1 MGIGGLLQAKL
12 LGAGRVIV
20 IGAPEGRLRMAARL
34 GADETIDITQ
44 LTTADERVEA
54 VMNLTNARGADLVVE
69 CSGAIG
75 ATQEGLRMVRF
86 GGKYLLV
93 GPWTDYGTQQIN
105 PNAHHQE
112 SAPRERG
119 SRVGAAPHRSVDGG
133 PPLNDRRARRGTHN
147 THRFPLGQVNE
158 AFEVHESLE
167 AMGRRHP
174 PQRIDEQRGSEQ
186 HDRDRKT
193 EEESMAG
200 RVAGKVAVVVG
211 GGQTPGETIGN
222 GRATAIVLA
231 REGARVV
238 VADRDQASAQDT
250 VDMIAN
256 DGGDAVAAYVDA
268 TDESSVAALISGVA
282 ASHGSL
288 DVLHNNVGA
297 SLALGDAVAVDMTE
311 DAFDRSFA
319 VNLKSHW
326 MACKHAIPIMRS
338 QGGGS
343 IVNISSLAVLEAY
356 PYIGYKTMKTAVIA
370 LTQNLASAHADAGVR
385 VNTIL
390 PGLMD
395 TPMGHR
401 GSRGA
406 GNSAR
411 AGHRDAERQ
420 SPPRAAH
427 GNGLGRRQR
436 GAVPAFRRGAVHQRN
451 LVARRWSRVGKPGQ
465 VLAHRLPQQRAGR
478 NTGKRYAA

>member
-1 MGIGGLLQAKL
+1 
-12 LGAGRVIV
+12 
-20 IGAPEGRLRMAARL
+20 
-34 GADETIDITQ
+34 
-44 LTTADERVEA
+44 
-54 VMNLTNARGADLVVE
+54 
-69 CSGAIG
+69 
-75 ATQEGLRMVRF
+75 
-86 GGKYLLV
+86 
-93 GPWTDYGTQQIN
+93 
-105 PNAHHQE
+105 
-112 SAPRERG
+112 
-119 SRVGAAPHRSVDGG
+119 
-133 PPLNDRRARRGTHN
+133 
-147 THRFPLGQVNE
+147 
-158 AFEVHESLE
+158 
-167 AMGRRHP
+167 
-174 PQRIDEQRGSEQ
+174 
-186 HDRDRKT
+186 
-193 EEESMAG
+193 MAG

-238 VADRDQASAQDT
+238 VADRDETSAQDT

-268 TDESSVAALISGVA
+268 TDESSVTALISGVA

-288 DVLHNNVGA
+288 DILHNNVGA

-395 TPMGHR
+395 TPMAIEARVAQGTPREQVIAMRNARVPLGQRMGTAWDVANAALFLHSDEAQFIS
-401 GSRGA
+401 GIWLPVDGA
-406 GNSAR
+406 AWAS
-411 AGHRDAERQ
+411 Q
-420 SPPRAAH
+420 
-427 GNGLGRRQR
+427 
-436 GAVPAFRRGAVHQRN
+436 
-451 LVARRWSRVGKPGQ
+451 GK
-465 VLAHRLPQQRAGR
+465 
-478 NTGKRYAA
+478 Y